1 MGPQEVRNH
10 EEEGTIMTAKSIK
23 GGLLAALGAAA
34 LGCGQEAAGPAG
46 GQVLLEDAYSP
57 TGSLIV
63 AEGDDG
69 QLNVLLRGKI
79 GVDAPEIARAASART
94 TLAGTYLALH
104 PGASAVPAHVQALSD
119 RLIAERNAQLA
130 KAPVA
135 APGDAPE
142 AQQPEDSATF
152 YAEACQDFG
161 GGFTGYSPRY
171 CSYQVNWHAICTY
184 STVQINDRS
193 YAWNESP
200 YAGYQS
206 LSGMAWMPAIPAWTW
221 QWATWG
227 GSYTNRY
234 ACLTLN
240 GTNTFGNVGIT
251 DHAFYTDEIL
261 HGVTE

>member
-1 MGPQEVRNH
+1 
-10 EEEGTIMTAKSIK
+10 MTAKWIK
-23 GGLLAALGAAA
+23 GGLLAVLGAVA

-79 GVDAPEIARAASART
+79 GVDAAEIARAASARA
-94 TLAGTYLALH
+94 TLAETYLALH
-104 PGASAVPAHVQALSD
+104 PGASAVPAEVSALSD
-119 RLIAERNAQLA
+119 RLIAQRKAQLA
-130 KAPVA
+130 KAPAA

-142 AQQPEDSATF
+142 AQQPEDSAAF
-152 YAEACQDFG
+152 YAEACQDFNS
-161 GGFTGYSPRY
+161 GFTDYYPKY

-193 YAWNESP
+193 FAWNESP

-206 LSGMAWMPAIPAWTW
+206 LSGMTWMPAIPAWTW

-234 ACLTLN
+234 ACVTLN
-240 GTNTFGNVGIT
+240 GTNTGGNLGIT
-251 DHAFYTDEIL
+251 DHGFSTDESL
-261 HGVTE
+261 NPVSGD